1 MELERLLKIEEIK
14 LRRRRETIELE
25 RLRYQ
30 QKFYEDVKDNYSDFE
45 NIDIS
50 QAMADLEMQNEEIEQ
65 KLNSDIEDRINDSE
79 RQLDFFR
86 RWRQN
91 RRLNQLKMQEM
102 EESASQDY
110 LDNNK

>member
-30 QKFYEDVKDNYSDFE
+30 QKFYQDVKDNYN
-45 NIDIS
+45 NIDEIDLS
-50 QAMADLEMQNEEIEQ
+50 QVMADLELTNDEIDER
-65 KLNSDIEDRINDSE
+65 LNSDIENRINDSE

-86 RWRQN
+86 RWRNN

-102 EESASQDY
+102 V
-110 LDNNK
+110 DNQE